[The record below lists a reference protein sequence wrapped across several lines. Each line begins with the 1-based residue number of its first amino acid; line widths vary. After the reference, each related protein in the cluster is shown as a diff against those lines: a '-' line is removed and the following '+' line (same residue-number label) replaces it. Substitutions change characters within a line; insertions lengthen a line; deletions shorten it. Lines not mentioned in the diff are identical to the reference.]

1 MDRITRNDNA
11 SVTIDLMF
19 AVVLVI
25 SAMIGALMIMP
36 NISYEDRD
44 WRIKQYMTATRATDN
59 LVQNIGESKNAGGP
73 EWEDE
78 WKSGNYSNVTNIGL
92 VYSVGNQ
99 DTAHK
104 VLDVAKVK
112 ALMGPGYNSS
122 EINVKWWEFPNSST
136 PMAERENATRALGLT
151 GYDFYMQ
158 IHPVGQLQ
166 FSSTPLETN
175 LSNVNGARLNTVSA
189 VDRYVYIKD
198 PITGEYLKSNDNNNN
213 KVIHYRINM
222 WVW

>member
-1 MDRITRNDNA
+1 MALDRITRNDNA
-11 SVTIDLMF
+11 SITIDLMF

-36 NISYEDRD
+36 NISHEDRD

-59 LVQNIGESKNAGGP
+59 LVQNVGEPGWEY
-73 EWEDE
+73 EWN
-78 WKSGNYSNVTNIGL
+78 STNYSNVTNIGL
-92 VYSVGNQ
+92 VYSVGDQ

-104 VLDVAKVK
+104 VLDEEKVM
-112 ALMGPGYNSS
+112 ALMGLGYNSS
-122 EINVKWWEFPNSST
+122 EIDVKWWEFPNSST

-158 IHPVGQLQ
+158 IHPVGQQL
-166 FSSTPLETN
+166 FNSTPLETN
-175 LSNVNGARLNTVSA
+175 LSNVKETRLNTVSV

-198 PITGEYLKSNDNNNN
+198 SAGEYLKSNN

>member
-1 MDRITRNDNA
+1 MALDRITRNDNA
-11 SVTIDLMF
+11 SVSIDLMF

-25 SAMIGALMIMP
+25 SAMLGALMIMP
-36 NISYEDRD
+36 NISHEDRD

-59 LVQNIGESKNAGGP
+59 LVQNLGEPGWEY
-73 EWEDE
+73 EWN
-78 WKSGNYSNVTNIGL
+78 STNYSNVTNIGL
-92 VYSVGNQ
+92 VYSVGDQ
-99 DTAHK
+99 DTALK
-104 VLDVAKVK
+104 VLDEEKVM
-112 ALMGPGYNSS
+112 ALMGQGYYSS
-122 EINVKWWEFPNSST
+122 GIKWWDFPDSNTS
-136 PMAERENATRALGLT
+136 MAERENATRALGLT

-166 FSSTPLETN
+166 FNSTPLETN
-175 LSNVNGARLNTVSA
+175 LSSVKETRLNTVSV

-198 PITGEYLKSNDNNNN
+198 SAGEYLKSND

>member
-1 MDRITRNDNA
+1 MIRNDNA

-19 AVVLVI
+19 AIILVI

-36 NISYEDRD
+36 NISHEDKD

-59 LVQNIGESKNAGGP
+59 LVQNLGES

-92 VYSVGNQ
+92 VYRGT
-99 DTAHK
+99 DTTTMHK
-104 VLDVAKVK
+104 VLDEEKVK
-112 ALMGPGYNSS
+112 ILMGPGYDSS
-122 EINVKWWEFPNSST
+122 VINIKWWEFPNSTTST
-136 PMAERENATRALGLT
+136 AERENATRALGLT
-151 GYDFYMQ
+151 GYNFYMQ
-158 IHPVGQLQ
+158 IHPVGQLE
-166 FSSTPLETN
+166 FNSTPLETN
-175 LSNVNGARLNTVSA
+175 LSNVKGTHLNTVSV

-198 PITGEYLKSNDNNNN
+198 SEGEYLKFDNE
-213 KVIHYRINM
+213 VIHYRINM

>member
-1 MDRITRNDNA
+1 MALDRMIRNDNA

-19 AVVLVI
+19 AIILVI

-36 NISYEDRD
+36 NISHEDKD

-59 LVQNIGESKNAGGP
+59 LVQNLGES

-92 VYSVGNQ
+92 VYRGT
-99 DTAHK
+99 DTTTMHK
-104 VLDVAKVK
+104 VLDEKKVE
-112 ALMGPGYNSS
+112 ALMGPGYDSS
-122 EINVKWWEFPNSST
+122 GINWWDFPNST
-136 PMAERENATRALGLT
+136 TLTAERENAIRALGLT
-151 GYDFYMQ
+151 GYNFYMQ
-158 IHPVGQLQ
+158 IHPVGQKRFNSTQ
-166 FSSTPLETN
+166 FNSTPLETN
-175 LSNVNGARLNTVSA
+175 LSNVKGTHLNTVSV

-198 PITGEYLKSNDNNNN
+198 SEGEYLKFDNE
-213 KVIHYRINM
+213 VIHYRINM

>member
-1 MDRITRNDNA
+1 MALDRITRNDNA

-36 NISYEDRD
+36 NISHEDRD

-59 LVQNIGESKNAGGP
+59 LVQNVGEPGWEV
-73 EWEDE
+73 EWN
-78 WKSGNYSNVTNIGL
+78 STNCSNCANYSNVTNIGL
-92 VYSVGNQ
+92 VYSVSVQ

-104 VLDVAKVK
+104 VLDEEKVM
-112 ALMGPGYNSS
+112 ALMGSGYYSS
-122 EINVKWWEFPNSST
+122 GIKWWDFPYSNTS
-136 PMAERENATRALGLT
+136 MAERENATRVLGLT

-158 IHPVGQLQ
+158 IHPVGQQL
-166 FSSTPLETN
+166 FNSTPLETN
-175 LSNVNGARLNTVSA
+175 LSNVKETSLNTVSV

-198 PITGEYLKSNDNNNN
+198 SAGEYLKSNN

>member
-1 MDRITRNDNA
+1 MALDRITRNDNA
-11 SVTIDLMF
+11 SVSIDLMF

-25 SAMIGALMIMP
+25 SAMLGALMIMP
-36 NISYEDRD
+36 NISHEDRD

-59 LVQNIGESKNAGGP
+59 LVQNLGEPGWEY
-73 EWEDE
+73 EWN
-78 WKSGNYSNVTNIGL
+78 STNYSNVTNIGL
-92 VYSVGNQ
+92 VYSVGDQ

-104 VLDVAKVK
+104 VLDEEKVM
-112 ALMGPGYNSS
+112 ALMGQGYYSS
-122 EINVKWWEFPNSST
+122 GIKWWDFPDSNTS
-136 PMAERENATRALGLT
+136 MAERENATRALGLT

-166 FSSTPLETN
+166 FNSTPLETN
-175 LSNVNGARLNTVSA
+175 LSSVKETRLNTVSV

-198 PITGEYLKSNDNNNN
+198 SAGEYLKSND